1 MYKKNL
7 KKFAKLA
14 SDKKNES
21 IIDRL
26 SRLET
31 SAPEVLNLSRR
42 KLKELNLSRG
52 ESEKIK
58 IPSIDV
64 DEIIKHHRRTL
75 NKSRN
80 TTFIK
85 NESVRADATFTTNKS
100 VSKSD
105 SNSNEENATFT
116 VERDF
121 VTPDNDTPLME
132 LKRKQIEEELNRS
145 VTMRKP
151 RTFQNREGTP
161 VVGET
166 STESLVM
173 TQSPSN
179 KKPQPKRLAELR
191 KEFYEASIDDSESSI
206 ELQTVA
212 PIRITFDDLH
222 SDDSIDSEDENLDI
236 YPRWSK
242 YAKTLGEIQ
251 SRTNPDLID
260 TFFCQEIAVEP
271 KEIFPNTSAFK
282 LRRRRSSIMWNELE
296 N

>member
-1 MYKKNL
+1 MYKKQL
-7 KKFAKLA
+7 KKFAKIA

-42 KLKELNLSRG
+42 KLKELNSSRG

-64 DEIIKHHRRTL
+64 GEIIKHQRRTL
-75 NKSRN
+75 IKSRN

-85 NESVRADATFTTNKS
+85 NESVRADATFTMNKS
-100 VSKSD
+100 VSNNV
-105 SNSNEENATFT
+105 SNPNEENATFT
-116 VERDF
+116 IERDF

-132 LKRKQIEEELNRS
+132 LKRKQIEEELNQS

-151 RTFQNREGTP
+151 RKFQNREGTP

-166 STESLVM
+166 NIENLVV

-179 KKPQPKRLAELR
+179 KMPQPKRLAELR
-191 KEFYEASIDDSESSI
+191 KEFNEASFDDTESSI
-206 ELQTVA
+206 ELQAVA
-212 PIRITFDDLH
+212 PIRITLDDLH
-222 SDDSIDSEDENLDI
+222 SDDNIDSDDDTLDI
-236 YPRWSK
+236 YPKWSR
-242 YAKTLGEIQ
+242 YVKTLGEIQ

-260 TFFCQEIAVEP
+260 TFFCQEITVEP
-271 KEIFPNTSAFK
+271 KELFPNTCATK